1 MARRFLAG
9 LGIVGML
16 AGPALADIPCV
27 PEPVV
32 PVTLDAVLD
41 ETLTTFV
48 QNGVSLLFVSAFAVA
63 GAPWLMAGLA
73 VALLSLARRPL

>member
-1 MARRFLAG
+1 MVRRLLAG
-9 LGIVGML
+9 LGIVGIL

-27 PEPVV
+27 PDSVV

-48 QNGVSLLFVSAFAVA
+48 QNGASLLFVSAFAVA
-63 GAPWLMAGLA
+63 GAPWMMAGLA
-73 VALLSLARRPL
+73 VALLSLARREL